1 MQAASRLYTSR
12 AERLADGSL
21 VDVSQQARANRFL
34 VPVALT
40 GELYADVRDLSG
52 EYVLASDSPES
63 RLQSLL
69 HYARANASKYLDT
82 SAFSFSVYMPVAE
95 ATTHYL
101 RLSLHAGDDLE
112 DVITI
117 SRDTSKEEKPC

>member
-1 MQAASRLYTSR
+1 MPQTKNKLYTGR

-21 VDVSQQARANRFL
+21 VDVSSLAHANRFI

-40 GELYADVRDLSG
+40 SEVYGDVCDLSG
-52 EYVLASDSPES
+52 EYVLSADCPES
-63 RLQSLL
+63 RLQRLL
-69 HYARANASKYLDT
+69 HYAKRAAGKHLDT

-95 ATTHYL
+95 ATTYRL
-101 RLSLHAGDDLE
+101 RLTLHAGDDLE

-117 SRDTSKEEKPC
+117 SKEGEPC

>member
-1 MQAASRLYTSR
+1 MPRTKNKLYTGR

-21 VDVSQQARANRFL
+21 VDVSSLAHANRFI

-40 GELYADVRDLSG
+40 SEVYGDVCDLSG
-52 EYVLASDSPES
+52 EYVLSADCPES
-63 RLQSLL
+63 RLQRLL
-69 HYARANASKYLDT
+69 HYAKRAAGKHLDT

-95 ATTHYL
+95 ATTYRL
-101 RLSLHAGDDLE
+101 RLTLHAGDDLE

-117 SRDTSKEEKPC
+117 SKEGEPC